1 MARSLPR
8 KVLLGAA
15 AVVGGVVLLLVV
27 LVLVLQSG
35 AATKQVVDR
44 VLPGVSRSL
53 GREVTLKEAELSLFP
68 NPRVRL
74 AGIAV
79 AGREGE
85 PRLVEAESLDVE
97 VGLWALVR
105 SLGKEVEVRAFT
117 LVKPSVNLVK
127 AKDGTWNY
135 EGLGASEPG
144 QKPGAPPAAQPPKA
158 EPAQGA
164 GGGGAR
170 VAAQRVR
177 IRDASIR
184 VIDRSLGKDDPGVAL
199 SDLDLEAD
207 GVGPGLP
214 FKARVAAAL
223 ADTKQNL
230 EADLSVSRLPDAVP
244 RSAADWPGLEGSV
257 KLSALAIDRIR
268 ALLPADVGAI
278 VRGGTA
284 SLDAR
289 LSTVDGPAY
298 RVDGGGNLANV
309 KLRGQDASGRF
320 KALATWSPA
329 RPDAAKIDVTDL
341 ALEGPGVDL
350 GGRVAVETSPMRAT
364 FALAGPLLD
373 LDAVM
378 GLLPESAPEPAAEK
392 PAAGAPSSRGEVVPE
407 ATRRQ
412 IQGAVARG
420 TIEIGKLRGGRVEAT
435 DVKARAVL
443 SKGKLT
449 LEQMDAAVFGGKV
462 SASGTEVSLAEKEPT
477 WKLAAKLSRLDLGKA
492 MAAFSGRSPLVAT
505 VNGDLEVS
513 GAGTVWEKLRDALT
527 GLAALAIKDGTLA
540 TTDLGDEVLGGLA
553 KGLEA
558 AGQGGLA
565 KRVGGARG
573 GKTQLKDLAGKF
585 TVKDG
590 FLSATEP
597 LRFET
602 DAGDVSLGG
611 RIALDGRLDLEGTVA
626 VPRKVLA
633 QAISGIPLPETLD
646 VPLSLGGTLDAPKV
660 SVRAD
665 DVAKRL
671 LKGQTEQVKK
681 EAKKEAERA
690 ARKGVEG
697 LLDRLG
703 RKRR

>member
-79 AGREGE
+79 AGRAGE

-97 VGLWALVR
+97 VGLWPLVR
-105 SLGKEVEVRAFT
+105 SLGREVEVRAFT

-135 EGLGASEPG
+135 EGLGASGPE
-144 QKPGAPPAAQPPKA
+144 QKAGAPPAAQPPRA

-164 GGGGAR
+164 EGGGAR

-177 IRDASIR
+177 IQDASIR

-214 FKARVAAAL
+214 FKAKVAAAL

-329 RPDAAKIDVTDL
+329 RPDAAKVDVTDL

-378 GLLPESAPEPAAEK
+378 GLLPESPEPAAEK
-392 PAAGAPSSRGEVVPE
+392 PAAGAPSSQGEVVPE

-420 TIEIGKLRGGRVEAT
+420 TLEIGKLRGGRVEAT

-513 GAGTVWEKLRDALT
+513 GAGTVWEKLRDVLT

-558 AGQGGLA
+558 AGQAGLA

-573 GKTQLKDLAGKF
+573 GETQLKDLAGKF

-590 FLSATEP
+590 FLTATEP

-602 DAGDVSLGG
+602 DAGDVTLGG
-611 RIALDGRLDLEGTVA
+611 RVGLDGRLDLDGTVA
-626 VPRKVLA
+626 VPRQVLA
-633 QAISGIPLPETLD
+633 QVISGVPLPERLD

-671 LKGQTEQVKK
+671 LEGQTKQVKK
-681 EAKKEAERA
+681 EVKKEAERA